1 MSMNV
6 YQIPVRGYFEVNS
19 YFLIDEDT
27 GHGFLIDPGAQGSE
41 LVRIIRQKVWTIEK
55 ILLTHG
61 HFDHTGGIE
70 AIRRELDI
78 PVYIHENGAAYL
90 EDTHLNL
97 SAYCGE
103 HVEVPDAHYF
113 QDGATFSLAGHASP
127 VLTAIHTPGHTP
139 DSTTFYDAADGLAF
153 VGDTIFKGEPG
164 TDQYPGGN
172 RRQLV
177 RSIVQRILMLPDNT
191 THYSGHSEKTTVGA
205 DKRLYIL

>member
-1 MSMNV
+1 MNMNV
-6 YQIPVRGYFEVNS
+6 YKFPVKGYFTVNC

-27 GHGFLIDPGAQGSE
+27 GHGFLIDPGAQGE
-41 LVRIIRQKVWTIEK
+41 ALVQIIRSKVWTIEK

-90 EDTHLNL
+90 EDTQFNL
-97 SAYCGE
+97 SEYCGE
-103 HVEVPDAHYF
+103 HVVVRDAHYF
-113 QDGATFSLAGHASP
+113 GDGMTFSLDGQTSP

-139 DSTTFYDAADGLAF
+139 DSTTFYDAEDHIAF
-153 VGDTIFKGEPG
+153 VGDTIFKGGMG

-172 RRQLV
+172 HRQLV
-177 RSIVQRILMLPDNT
+177 RSILQRILTLPDNT
-191 THYSGHSEKTTVGA
+191 TLYSGHSEKTTVGVE
-205 DKRLYIL
+205 KRLY

>member
-1 MSMNV
+1 MNV

-103 HVEVPDAHYF
+103 HVVVPDARFF

-127 VLTAIHTPGHTP
+127 VLAAVHTPGHTP
-139 DSTTFYDAADGLAF
+139 DSTTFYDADDGIAF
-153 VGDTIFKGEPG
+153 VGDTIFKGSIG
-164 TDQYPGGN
+164 NDQYPGGN
-172 RRQLV
+172 RAQLLS
-177 RSIVQRILMLPDNT
+177 SIQNCIFTLPEET
-191 THYSGHSEKTTVGA
+191 VLYSGHSDPTTVGTE
-205 DKRLYIL
+205 RSRYF